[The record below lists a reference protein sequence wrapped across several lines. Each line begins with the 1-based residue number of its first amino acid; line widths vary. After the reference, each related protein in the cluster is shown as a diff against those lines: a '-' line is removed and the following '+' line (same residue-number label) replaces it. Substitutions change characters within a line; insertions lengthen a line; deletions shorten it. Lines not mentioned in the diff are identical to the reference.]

1 MNYDTLEDFFGDIV
15 GKARRGMGISE
26 SDLAKAAGLSADQI
40 SRIESYALIPDDE
53 AINSLAQILKLN
65 GQKLIG
71 VARGW
76 FPENGNENHI
86 SADIRIDRLVLDAG
100 MTVNA
105 YIMKCERSGSGAIV
119 DAGGQADRI
128 LNLVEGMSV
137 EPTHLLL
144 THGHGDHTG
153 ALREVKD
160 ATGAEVCCSERDA
173 GMLGSDRS
181 LVDTFVDDE
190 WSANVGQLGV
200 TATSLSGHTAGGIG
214 FASQGVFF
222 SGDALFA
229 GSLGGAR
236 GAAYAGQI
244 EAVRRKVLNLDGATR
259 VFPGHGP
266 ATSIIQE
273 VEHNPYFA

>member
-1 MNYDTLEDFFGDIV
+1 VNYDTLEDFFGDIV

-40 SRIESYALIPDDE
+40 SRIESYALMPDDK
-53 AINSLAQILKLN
+53 AINSLAQILKLD

-86 SADIRIDRLVLDAG
+86 SADIRVDRLVLDAG

-105 YIMKCERSGSGAIV
+105 YIIKCERSGCGAIV

-137 EPTHLLL
+137 DPTHLLL

-160 ATGAEVCCSERDA
+160 ATDAEVCCSERDA

-181 LVDTFVDDE
+181 FVDTFVDDE
-190 WSANVGQLGV
+190 WSANVGQLCV
-200 TATSLSGHTAGGIG
+200 TATSLPGHTAGGIG

-266 ATSIIQE
+266 VTSIIQE